1 MSITRRDF
9 LKWTGAAGLAT
20 LLPPILDRDM
30 KAFAAIPP
38 GEGYFLPT
46 ESRYTMCTTCDGNC
60 GLIMRLVDG
69 VVREINGNPADT
81 LGSMGKNCVKSQ
93 SAIRNIYDPDI
104 LKYPMK
110 RTNPN
115 KGIDEDPG
123 FVQITWDEALT
134 LIANAMTDAKVSVG
148 AKSIV
153 CLERPA
159 EMGRYLLDP
168 LGTPNQICHVDTCY
182 LDQEVA
188 WYTTFKKI
196 KSRTFEMEKSTYI
209 LSFGYDLPAKSKI
222 PQLNSFLKAWDNG
235 AKVVVFDP
243 RLSVTA
249 NMANEWF
256 AIKPGTDLAVVLAMI
271 YVVINED
278 LYDAAYVADH
288 CYGFTDLET
297 HVNTEGY
304 TPEWAAGISGIP
316 ADDIRRI
323 AREFAAAEHPI
334 IPTYKR
340 DPAGPV
346 YANSLQLNR
355 AIITLNA
362 LVGAYESEGGYWWPR
377 TPATPPDLRGFGG
390 TTSTFPPLETQVR
403 VDGQHLFPC
412 ANTMFGTSGGQG
424 YKSKGVF
431 AHLADGLRRARLGL
445 QFPANPDHPEPQ
457 YHVPQDSYPVKVIFS
472 GHYNVLSFPAPDKP
486 GMTDLIEELCA
497 TKDGE
502 GKDYKI
508 FIAAT
513 DNVLSC
519 MCWLAD
525 VVLPTTWFPH
535 DQNTFGTTDQHEV
548 RARFFL
554 RDGVPALYEKKGVG
568 GVYKGLFDK
577 LRAAGYWPEDP
588 VTHVVPNYAV
598 DTGALNK
605 ERMRQFGVAKGLID
619 PLTGTWQDMV
629 NWLKAH
635 NGIWIDP
642 TPPSPQLNLGTDSH
656 KIELYSQKLEHTN
669 HEPLPTWHEKIAEPA
684 ADDEFYLVTNHNP
697 YQRMNKNSN
706 DPLIMDLQPENY
718 LYIHPDVASRFGVVT
733 GDYVRVKNP
742 IVNKELVIRVKVIKG
757 IRPDTVMT
765 EHGYG
770 HFSKGLTVAYGK
782 GVYDGHLEPDRNVED
797 SLTRY
802 AYNPG
807 MGSAIGDAV
816 VKILGKA

>member
-9 LKWTGAAGLAT
+9 LKWTGAAGLST

-30 KAFAAIPP
+30 KAFAALPP

-60 GLIMRLVDG
+60 GQIMRLVDG
-69 VVREINGNPADT
+69 VVREINGNPADV
-81 LGSMGKNCVKSQ
+81 LGGQGKVCVKGQ

-104 LKYPMK
+104 LKYPMQ

-123 FVQITWDEALT
+123 FVQISWDAAYT
-134 LIANAMTDAKVSVG
+134 LIANAMKAAKDAHG

-153 CLERPA
+153 CLERPN
-159 EMGRYLLDP
+159 EMGRYLVDP

-182 LDQEVA
+182 LDQDVA
-188 WYTTFKKI
+188 WYVTFKKS
-196 KSRTFEMEKSTYI
+196 KSRTFEMEKATYI
-209 LSFGYDLPAKSKI
+209 LSFGYDLPGKSKM
-222 PQLNSFLKAWDNG
+222 PQLRSFLTAWDNG

-256 AIKPGTDLAVVLAMI
+256 QIKPGTDLAVVLAMI
-271 YVVINED
+271 YVLINED
-278 LYDAAYVADH
+278 LYNATYVTNY
-288 CYGFTDLET
+288 CYGFTELET
-297 HVNTEGY
+297 HVNSEGY
-304 TPEWAAGISGIP
+304 TPEWAEGISGIP
-316 ADDIRRI
+316 ADTIRRI
-323 AREFAAAEHPI
+323 AREFAAAEHPL

-377 TPATPPDLRGFGG
+377 TPAAPPALKGFGG
-390 TTSTFPPLETQVR
+390 TTATFPPIDGQIR
-403 VDGQHLFPC
+403 VDGQHMFPC
-412 ANTMFGTSGGQG
+412 ANTMFGTSGGPG
-424 YKSKGVF
+424 YKSKGSF
-431 AHLADGLRRARLGL
+431 AHLADGLERARTG
-445 QFPANPDHPEPQ
+445 ANYPDDTP
-457 YHVPQDSYPVKVIFS
+457 SYPVKVIFS
-472 GHYNVLSFPAPDKP
+472 GHYNVHAFPDK
-486 GMTDLIEELCA
+486 DHLIEELCNP
-497 TKDGE
+497 D
-502 GKDYKI
+502 I

-513 DNVLSC
+513 DNVLSNL
-519 MCWLAD
+519 CWLSD

-535 DQNTFGTTDQHEV
+535 DKDTFGTTDQHEIQG
-548 RARFFL
+548 RLFL
-554 RDGVPALYEKKGVG
+554 RDGITAPYQKKGVG

-577 LRAAGYWPEDP
+577 LRAVGYWADP
-588 VTHVVPNYAV
+588 SANYGV

-619 PLTGTWQDMV
+619 PVTGTWQDMV

-635 NGIWIDP
+635 NGIWQSNV
-642 TPPSPQLNLGTDSH
+642 PPSPQLSLGTPSG
-656 KIELYSQKLEHTN
+656 KIELYSSKLEHEG
-669 HEPLPTWHEKIAEPA
+669 HEPLPTWHPKLTERSSS
-684 ADDEFYLVTNHNP
+684 DEFYLVTNHNP
-697 YQRMNKNSN
+697 YHRMNKNSN
-706 DPLIMDLQPENY
+706 DPLIMDLQPENF
-718 LYIHPDVASRFGVVT
+718 LYIHPDVASFFDVTT
-733 GDYVRVKNP
+733 GDYVNVQGRTGITLKM
-742 IVNKELVIRVKVIKG
+742 RVKVIKG

-770 HFSKGLTVAYGK
+770 DFSRGLSVAYGK
-782 GVYDGHLEPDRNVED
+782 GVYDGDLMPDRTLTD

-802 AYNPG
+802 TYNPG
-807 MGSAIGDAV
+807 MASALGDTV